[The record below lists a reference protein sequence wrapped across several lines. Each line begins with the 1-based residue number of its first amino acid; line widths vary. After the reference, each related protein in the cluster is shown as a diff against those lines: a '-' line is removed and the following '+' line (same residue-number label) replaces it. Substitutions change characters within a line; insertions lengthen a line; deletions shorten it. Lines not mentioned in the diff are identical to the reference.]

1 MTWIRYNPNPAGRTV
16 GDCAVR
22 ALTVALDVDWEEAY
36 ELIARAGFAMADMPS
51 SDGVINAV
59 LRAEGFI
66 RETVPNTCPD
76 CYTVEDFAMDH
87 PVGVYV
93 VKTNGHVAGIRSGIV
108 YDSWNSGKEIVIY
121 YWYKK

>member
-36 ELIARAGFAMADMPS
+36 ELIVRAGFAMADMPS

-59 LRAEGFI
+59 LRAEGFV

-76 CYTVEDFAMDH
+76 CYTVEDFALDH

-93 VKTNGHVAGIRSGIV
+93 VKTNGHVVGISDGIA